1 MLLSVVSGVK
11 IKNLNIASSCKI
23 KHCHF
28 GWKGVIGDC
37 SCLLPSFHFITGN
50 FGCVLEGE
58 LHGKDHEEPLRVA
71 VKTLLDPV
79 THAIDLQGF
88 IDEALLMKNFNHE
101 HVLGLL
107 GLSEGDRGLPLV
119 VLPFM
124 ERGDLLTY
132 VKNESTV
139 IIKNPL
145 FIIL

>member
-1 MLLSVVSGVK
+1 MWETGFFQTLKTWKRHWPVAVG
-11 IKNLNIASSCKI
+11 
-23 KHCHF
+23 
-28 GWKGVIGDC
+28 KGVTGD
-37 SCLLPSFHFITGN
+37 SIAAVYFRRFITGN